1 MSKYPY
7 TPLRWYEHLLL
18 RFLVRSPRIERILV
32 EQAVPED
39 DEDDDYPEDV
49 DDDRHE
55 CALRAQLEDL
65 YHGPSAGDYREG

>member
-1 MSKYPY
+1 MSNRPY
-7 TPLRWYEHLLL
+7 ILLRWYEDLLL

-32 EQAVPED
+32 EQAV
-39 DEDDDYPEDV
+39 PEDV

-65 YHGPSAGDYREG
+65 YHGPSAGEYREG